1 MDMHG
6 TSGQK
11 TKTCQLLGMEGNAE
25 VEARISR
32 AFNDLVF
39 FAECV
44 REKKDEEKKDEE
56 GSSKQCHRTDI
67 GNLVK
72 ECNKTSLCDA
82 VSKKSTSGF
91 KDMHAAFVRLG
102 LGELLAA
109 VLRQEDA
116 EYMGCEQ
123 KMFDEGMKCLDV
135 RDKLVHKSKSARSY
149 SRGAGEKRRPN
160 VLSIVSTVLLKMCKS
175 AGGWG
180 CRA

>member
-102 LGELLAA
+102 LGESLAA

-116 EYMGCEQ
+116 EYIGCEQ
-123 KMFDEGMKCLDV
+123 KMFD
-135 RDKLVHKSKSARSY
+135 
-149 SRGAGEKRRPN
+149 
-160 VLSIVSTVLLKMCKS
+160 
-175 AGGWG
+175 
-180 CRA
+180 